1 MNRALKMLG
10 VAVLVVVLVLV
21 GRHIVNSNTPTTTL
35 LPSTTSTVP
44 TAKPVAVACTGSD
57 FSGVYNQGQGAA
69 GTIFASV
76 TLTKVTPGTCTFKG
90 YPLLTLQNKTGA
102 VITSKQLDSSPVQ
115 FPDAL
120 ANKAPTQLS
129 LSDGATTTFSLGY
142 SDVPVGTQACASATT
157 LSVQFAAGGPV
168 VTVTPAYPVQP
179 CNDNTIWVS
188 PFY

>member
-10 VAVLVVVLVLV
+10 LAVLVVALVLV
-21 GRHIVNSNTPTTTL
+21 GRQLLNSKTTTTSL

-44 TAKPVAVACTGSD
+44 TAKPVAVACKGSD

-90 YPLLTLQNKTGA
+90 YPLLTLQDKTGA
-102 VITSKQLDSSPVQ
+102 VLTSKQLDTSPVQ
-115 FPDAL
+115 FPEAS
-120 ANKAPTQLS
+120 ANKAPTLLS
-129 LSDGATTTFSLGY
+129 LSDGATTNFSLGY
-142 SDVPVGTQACASATT
+142 SDVPVGTQSCASATT
-157 LSVQFAAGGPV
+157 LSVQFAPGGSV

-179 CNDNTIWVS
+179 CNDNTVWVS